1 MELVVYYESGSQEI
15 YATSPDLELQL
26 VRVVLNVDKNDNISD
41 KLKEELNK

>member
-1 MELVVYYESGSQEI
+1 MELVVYYDNKNQEI

-26 VRVVLNVDKNDNISD
+26 SRVVLNVEKKDNILE